1 VSGVSELVWADGAR
15 GARDQPWLDPVL
27 VGSNAALVAF
37 YVAFARTVRVVFR
50 EELVPKT
57 DKPIIYITW
66 HRMNYAATPVFR
78 AVPSRDRPTF
88 IAHNGVA
95 SRAFS
100 HQAPVWLGFDV
111 FAFRKG
117 GERSPR
123 DQIIEYIRTT
133 RRPILN
139 LPDSGGPYGKM
150 KPGILEVARACEA
163 VVVPFVVIAE
173 GAATVGKKMKHV
185 LPMPFARLEAR
196 RGALLD
202 GHATAAD
209 CQRELD
215 ALA

>member
-1 VSGVSELVWADGAR
+1 MSELVWAEGAR
-15 GARDQPWLDPVL
+15 ASRDRPWLDPVL
-27 VGSNAALVAF
+27 VGSNAALAGL
-37 YVAFARTVRVVFR
+37 YVAFARTVRIVFR
-50 EELVPKT
+50 DELVPKT

-78 AVPSRDRPTF
+78 TVPERDRPTF

-111 FAFRKG
+111 FAFRLG
-117 GERSPR
+117 RARSPR
-123 DQIIEYIRTT
+123 DQIIEYIQTT

-150 KPGILEVARACEA
+150 KPGILEVARACDA
-163 VVVPFVVIAE
+163 VIVPFVVVAE
-173 GAATVGKKMKHV
+173 GAARIGKKMKHV

-202 GHATAAD
+202 AHATAAD

-215 ALA
+215 ALE

>member
-1 VSGVSELVWADGAR
+1 M
-15 GARDQPWLDPVL
+15 
-27 VGSNAALVAF
+27 ALTAF
-37 YVAFARTVRVVFR
+37 YMAFAPTVRVVFR
-50 EELVPKT
+50 DELVPKT

-117 GERSPR
+117 RERSPR

-133 RRPILN
+133 RRPVLN

-150 KPGILEVARACEA
+150 KPGILEVARACDA
-163 VVVPFVVIAE
+163 VVVPFIVVSE

-185 LPMPFARLEAR
+185 LPMPFSRLEAR

-202 GHATAAD
+202 GHASAAD